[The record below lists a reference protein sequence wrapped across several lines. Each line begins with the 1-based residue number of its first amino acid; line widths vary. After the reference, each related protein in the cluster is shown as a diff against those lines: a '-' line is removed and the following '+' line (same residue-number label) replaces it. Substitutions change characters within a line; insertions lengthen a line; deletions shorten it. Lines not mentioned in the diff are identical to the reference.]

1 MLRLGA
7 CLILAANAWA
17 QDDPWVYEQAAS
29 IREYYGPITCA
40 RFLAGG
46 SKILSGG
53 KDKQLILWD
62 ANSGKILRR
71 MRAHKDWVLGLAVNR
86 DETRAASVGRD
97 GQVIVWDLSSG
108 GTVHTFAASE
118 GNIFNFPM
126 AVAFHPKEKRLAVG
140 MRDGRVIEYDLDK
153 GEQSLEF
160 QANKALVWALEYLPD
175 GQHIVTTG
183 WEQAKI
189 FRLDDR
195 QCIATLG
202 GHNNADVT
210 ALALDPKGNF
220 LATAGQDALIQVWSL
235 RDARRPRIAALKG
248 HQAGILA
255 MAFDPTGQI
264 LASGGSDF
272 VIHLWNVRGGTLE
285 ARLDGHKLSVH
296 ALAFNTD
303 GSVLLSTSLD
313 STMRLWSVPKRA
325 PLKTLQGHGG
335 FMYHLAYT
343 RDGGRLA
350 AAGVEFH
357 LKMWDTNTWKLDKTL
372 LQNWS
377 DALFRIAFHPT
388 DPGKL
393 AIGYKDGSVKVWN
406 WHTETVLAD
415 IVAHVENVGA
425 LAWVD
430 HGRYL
435 VSGGQESYLRV
446 WDMTKEGGQLVQTLG
461 LNGTVH
467 YVAAHPTEPVFAAC
481 DQGGMIYLWQVDAKL
496 LKGRGVPQ
504 VIDAHADAV
513 TCVGFNPEGTRLVS
527 SSKDGRIKVWDVRT
541 RKLLHEFR
549 DHAGEV
555 KMVAFHPDGNYIASA
570 GVDKTVRI
578 WNLME
583 KKCAQVLEGYEDE
596 VWCLT
601 YNARGDELATG
612 TWDGE
617 IKIWKRAPRREK

>member
-1 MLRLGA
+1 MFGLGA

-17 QDDPWVYEQAAS
+17 QDDPFVYKEAAS
-29 IREYYGPITCA
+29 IREYFGPITCA

-46 SKILSGG
+46 SKIISGG
-53 KDKQLILWD
+53 KDKQLLLWD
-62 ANSGKILRR
+62 AHKGTVIRR

-86 DETRAASVGRD
+86 DESLVASVARD

-108 GTVHTFAASE
+108 GTVHAFAPSQ
-118 GNIFNFPM
+118 GNMFNFPM
-126 AVAFHPKEKRLAVG
+126 AVTFHPKEKRVAVG
-140 MRDGRVIEYDLDK
+140 MRDGRVIEYDLAK
-153 GEQSLEF
+153 GEASLEF

-175 GQHIVTTG
+175 GEHLVTTG

-189 FRLDDR
+189 WRLDDR

-210 ALALDPKGNF
+210 ALAVDPKGNY
-220 LATAGQDALIQVWSL
+220 LATAGQDALVQVWFL
-235 RDARRPRIAALKG
+235 REPRRPRIAQFKG

-255 MAFDPTGQI
+255 LAFDPSGQY

-272 VIHLWNVRGGTLE
+272 AIHLWNVKGKTLE
-285 ARLDGHKLSVH
+285 AKLDGHKLSVH
-296 ALAFNTD
+296 ALGFNSD

-325 PLKTLQGHGG
+325 PLKSLQGHGG
-335 FMYHLAYT
+335 FIYHLAYT

-357 LKMWDTNTWKLDKTL
+357 LKMWDMNTYKLDKTL

-388 DPGKL
+388 DPGKM

-406 WHTETVLAD
+406 YKSETVVAD
-415 IVAHVENVGA
+415 IVAHVENVGG
-425 LAWVD
+425 LAWAD
-430 HGRYL
+430 YGRYL

-446 WDMTKEGGQLVQTLG
+446 WDMSKEGGQLVQTLG

-467 YVAAHPTEPVFAAC
+467 YIAAHPTEPMFAAC
-481 DQGGMIYLWQVDAKL
+481 DQGGMIYLWRIDSKL
-496 LKGRGVPQ
+496 LKGRAVPQ
-504 VIDAHADAV
+504 VIDAHPDGA
-513 TCVGFNPEGTRLVS
+513 TCVAFNGDGSQLVS
-527 SSKDGRIKVWDVRT
+527 SGKDGRIKVWDSKT

-549 DHAGEV
+549 GHAGEV
-555 KMVAFHPDGNYIASA
+555 KMVTFHPDGNYVASA

-578 WNLME
+578 WNLSE

-601 YNARGDELATG
+601 FNGRGDELATG

-617 IKIWKRAPRREK
+617 IKIWKRSLRRDE